1 MSFYS
6 AHNLHFSYNNT
17 PILQGVDITIEEGSI
32 VSLLGA
38 NGTGKSTLMKLF
50 LGLLSP
56 KSGEII
62 LKNRALQSF
71 YSIGIDV

>member
-6 AHNLHFSYNNT
+6 AENLYFSYNST
-17 PILQGVDITIEEGSI
+17 PILQGVDLRIEEGSI
-32 VSLLGA
+32 VSLLGP

-56 KSGEII
+56 ESGEVL
-62 LKNRALQSF
+62 LKGKPL
-71 YSIGIDV
+71 